1 MNNFLTTA
9 KQGHTSGYAF
19 KISSL
24 FLVSFSMFQMT
35 AFADRAGDDALKNKI
50 KAAIKEAIAKKN
62 LSADEN
68 ISSEEKV
75 IKKIGAGLK
84 LRKKPAQGRF
94 AAFAPPATFS
104 GVDGL
109 QLRIGHR
116 KIAKFLRERPN
127 AISMK
132 MRVLKDGIPT
142 TVTLNGVQI
151 NVQAP
156 GYQAVDGLNQK
167 IEGADSLHYQ
177 VIAVGVPNSFGT
189 ISFSKVSGKKS
200 QGSKNTYS
208 FEGSFNLDGHVY
220 DFGAAPI
227 GKTGNSQALVSP
239 GSTDAL
245 DPTIQVIET
254 SLLPQS
260 EAPTCAS
267 PPIPDEGGEALN
279 APESEHDHDHTAAMI
294 TAASPGILNG
304 GKGDVR
310 IDVVADHQMFLDNGS
325 SKELTVNKVN
335 GIMAQVKTMFARDGL
350 GITVQKVEVWENKAD
365 DPTWGLTS
373 ASPVLF
379 AFATNYRSKMQG
391 HMAHLLSTRS
401 GNLGGI
407 AHLSSACGKP
417 SAFSNI
423 RNTFSTD
430 LRVFDWTI
438 KVVAH
443 EIGHNLGSQH
453 THWCGWTLPDG
464 TKGAID
470 GCGTPEGSCVR
481 PPLPIK
487 GTVMSYCHTRSVGVD
502 LSLGFGPIPLKF
514 IKDRIATATCLVPS
528 GVDTTPPTVAVT
540 PPTRSPISYGL
551 NTFSATATDI
561 GGMSRV
567 EFYIGN
573 QLIGS
578 DNSAPYSISYNIP
591 SSLVGN
597 RTLTAKAYD
606 FTGNE
611 GVSSV
616 PISIAA
622 DTTPPVISILPPIL
636 HDIGVPA
643 PNGVYANIVIFDATI
658 TDNFS
663 VASVVVRN
671 ALTNAIVSPE
681 PFRPHIS
688 LPDKY
693 MFGWDSHTVP
703 NGDVSWIVTATDAV
717 GNTSTAPLKFKV
729 NNGGVPPPP
738 PPPSDTTP
746 PTVSFTAPNSNA
758 TVSGNV
764 TFSATASDAGGI
776 RSIAFSQGATAL
788 GAACSASPC
797 SVTYNVTTLG
807 LGTKSITVTAT
818 DNAGNRQTST
828 RSIVVIDNVAPTVSI
843 TSPAA
848 NTQVTGDSVTI
859 QVNAA
864 DLGGSNLAR
873 VEYYRGAT
881 LVGTSTTAPYSF
893 SMGLASVANGS
904 YSITAKA
911 YDGSGNVTTSA
922 AVPIVVNRSI
932 VVTPDTVAPSVTWH
946 SHQNGQ
952 NVLAWSPQV
961 IDVSVSDNVGVTS
974 VKYYVNGTR
983 ICSNISGTAEC
994 IFSISRRQTNYILR
1008 VEATDAANNTKS
1020 QSVTVRAN

>member
-1 MNNFLTTA
+1 MNNFITTA

-24 FLVSFSMFQMT
+24 FIVSVFMVQTS
-35 AFADRAGDDALKNKI
+35 AFADQSGEKAFRRKIEKAVREAQMNKKLVDNDLI
-50 KAAIKEAIAKKN
+50 
-62 LSADEN
+62 
-68 ISSEEKV
+68 ISSAVKIER
-75 IKKIGAGLK
+75 KIGAGK
-84 LRKKPAQGRF
+84 RLRKRPAEGRF
-94 AAFAPPATFS
+94 AALEAPIFN

-109 QLRIGHR
+109 SIRIGRR
-116 KIAKFLRERPN
+116 KIKKILDKQDEV
-127 AISMK
+127 ISFK
-132 MRVLKDGIPT
+132 IRILKDNKLETITWQGT
-142 TVTLNGVQI
+142 KVNLF
-151 NVQAP
+151 AP
-156 GYQAVDGLNQK
+156 GYKAVDQLNQEVK
-167 IEGADSLHYQ
+167 AYSVHYH
-177 VIAVGVPNSFGT
+177 VLAKEYPNTSHGT
-189 ISFSKVSGKKS
+189 ISFSQNGNHNYSLSG
-200 QGSKNTYS
+200 T
-208 FEGSFNLDGHVY
+208 FDIEGHVY
-220 DFGAAPI
+220 DFGVRPSKA
-227 GKTGNSQALVSP
+227 GDNQALASP
-239 GSTDAL
+239 NSETL
-245 DPTIQVIET
+245 DEEEIQVVET

-267 PPIPDEGGEALN
+267 PPPQDESGEALAADSGGGTHN
-279 APESEHDHDHTAAMI
+279 HDTVGMI
-294 TAASPGILNG
+294 TAASPGALNF
-304 GKGDVR
+304 GKRD
-310 IDVVADHQMFLDNGS
+310 IAIHVVTDYKMYDDNGKS
-325 SKELTVNKVN
+325 EAATVNKAN
-335 GIMAQVKTMFARDGL
+335 SLMAVVAGLFARDGI
-350 GITVQKVEVWENKAD
+350 GIRVQKVDTNS
-365 DPTWGLTS
+365 DPAKDVFLNLTTASAMLDALGLK
-373 ASPVLF
+373 
-379 AFATNYRSKMQG
+379 YRPLMEG
-391 HMAHLLSTRS
+391 DFLHLLSTKS
-401 GNLGGI
+401 GNMGGLAYLG
-407 AHLSSACGKP
+407 SPCSRS

-423 RNTFSTD
+423 SNFFSTD
-430 LRVFDWTI
+430 LNTYSWSSN
-438 KVVAH
+438 VVWH
-443 EIGHNLGSQH
+443 EIGHNLGSRH

-464 TKGAID
+464 TTGAID

-481 PPLPIK
+481 PPLPVK
-487 GTVMSYCHTRSVGVD
+487 GTVMSYCHTRSGVGIAP
-502 LSLGFGPIPLKF
+502 SLGFGPIPLKL
-514 IKDRIATATCLVPS
+514 IKDRIAAATCLGPR
-528 GVDTTPPTVAVT
+528 GIDTTPPSVAVT
-540 PPTRSPISYGL
+540 PPTRSPLSNGL
-551 NTFSATATDI
+551 NTFSATATDS

-567 EFYIGN
+567 DFYIGT

-591 SSLVGN
+591 SSLVGS

-606 FTGNE
+606 LAGNE
-611 GVSSV
+611 GVSFI
-616 PISIAA
+616 PISIVA
-622 DTTPPVISILPPIL
+622 DTTAPVIFIPSLAAS
-636 HDIGVPA
+636 PA
-643 PNGVYANIVIFDATI
+643 GDLATGGTYSNTVTFRAIVN
-658 TDNFS
+658 DNFS

-671 ALTNAIVSPE
+671 ALTNAILSPQ
-681 PFRPHIS
+681 PFTPMPHFQS
-688 LPDKY
+688 EY
-693 MFGWDSHTVP
+693 AFGWDSKTVP
-703 NGDVSWIVTATDAV
+703 NGDVSWIVTATDPA
-717 GNTSTAPLKFKV
+717 GNTSTAPLNFRV
-729 NNGGVPPPP
+729 NNAGAPPPPPP

-776 RSIAFSQGATAL
+776 RSIAFTQGATAL